1 MGIGTV
7 VWIWCFLI
15 GGSPTL
21 AKRRGPIAVAPPS
34 LDEVLTSAGWTMT
47 PERTST
53 YSVGDIYS
61 RTTNAPVIFKKDCFD
76 AEPREGAYTSLEVV
90 QAMKAGAKMPLGIAR
105 IKAGGMEYK
114 QIKFAEPYLTE
125 LASLQLVPSQGCR
138 DLVNSL
144 EDTSDLFVITAIL
157 SAEIKEQLCRTIDAG
172 ATVAGFGVSGSAN
185 QECKQESE
193 GHVVVAYRTED
204 WAQLMARTPKA
215 APVRANRAVTPAS
228 ASTSGNF
235 GGTAPLDMDAKLR
248 LQACEVDAAATGT
261 RLREARM
268 EEARARTLKSAG
280 DAWQAMQ
287 ADLEQCMTL
296 SNALRGD
303 CVRAVEGW
311 LNEARSLA
319 VELPSSEESV
329 QTDCGELRPAFEA
342 QSIEFQADEL
352 MSAEAMLRRLKTENN
367 NPGTSGTFEVTFE
380 SNPVNADTLHV
391 MCHVGGLVRG
401 DTTVR
406 VPNAGPGP
414 CRIEGFRGTETFTAT
429 IVLSEPGTYQCFA
442 QGSRSCV
449 HTP

>member
-1 MGIGTV
+1 MGVWTV
-7 VWIWCFLI
+7 AWIWCLLI
-15 GGSPTL
+15 GGLPAL
-21 AKRRGPIAVAPPS
+21 AKRPGPKQVAPPS
-34 LDEVLTSAGWTMT
+34 LDEVLTGAGWTMT

-61 RTTNAPVIFKKDCFD
+61 RTSNTPVIFKKDCFD

-125 LASLQLVPSQGCR
+125 LASLQLVPSQRCR

-144 EDTSDLFVITAIL
+144 EDTSDLFVIKAIL
-157 SAEIKEQLCRTIDAG
+157 SAEIKEQLCRTIDGG
-172 ATVAGFGVSGSAN
+172 ATVAGFGVSGSVN

-204 WAQLMARTPKA
+204 WLRLMARTPRT
-215 APVRANRAVTPAS
+215 APARANSVVTPAS
-228 ASTSGNF
+228 ASTTGSF
-235 GGTAPLDMDAKLR
+235 GALAPLDMDAKLR
-248 LQACEVDAAATGT
+248 LQACEVDAAATGV

-268 EEARARTLKSAG
+268 EEARAGVLQAAG
-280 DAWQAMQ
+280 DSWQAMQ
-287 ADLEQCMTL
+287 ADLEQCMVL
-296 SNALRGD
+296 SNALRVD

-311 LNEARSLA
+311 LNEARSL
-319 VELPSSEESV
+319 VVDLPSSEESV
-329 QTDCGELRPAFEA
+329 QTDCGELHPAFEA

-352 MSAEAMLRRLKTENN
+352 MDAETMLRRLRTENS

-380 SNPVNADTLHV
+380 ADPVNADTLHV

-406 VPNAGPGP
+406 IPNAGRGP

-429 IVLSEPGTYQCFA
+429 IVLTGPGTYRCFA
-442 QGSRSCV
+442 RDSGTCEHAQ
-449 HTP
+449 